1 MRIKLLILG
10 SNGMLGNTIFR
21 YFLNNPN
28 FEIIGIC
35 RNSTELSIK
44 YPCNLEIWKN
54 LANINTIIQIL
65 NKHKPDIVINCIG
78 VIKQLEESKN
88 VLNTIPINSLFPH
101 ELSFACSLINARLIH
116 FSTDCVFSGL
126 KGNYNENDNP
136 DPIDLYGRSKLIGEV
151 SSNNNT
157 ITLRTSIIGHELNGN
172 KSLLN
177 WFLSMKSEVKG
188 YKNAFFSGLTTLQV
202 AKTLEKC
209 IIPDSSLTGL
219 YHLSSDRIS
228 KFDLLNIISEIYEH
242 NVNIFPD
249 TSYCIDRSLNS
260 EKLKLNSGYII
271 TPWYDQINEMYKF
284 K

>member
-1 MRIKLLILG
+1 MKIKLLILG

-21 YFLNNPN
+21 YFLNNAN
-28 FEIIGIC
+28 FEVIGIC

-54 LANINTIIQIL
+54 LTNINTIIQIL

-101 ELSFACSLINARLIH
+101 ELAFACSLINARLIH

-202 AKTLEKC
+202 AKTLEKY

-219 YHLSSDRIS
+219 YHLSSERIS

-242 NVNIFPD
+242 NVNIIPD
-249 TSYCIDRSLNS
+249 TSFCIDRSLNS